1 MVRYLYTSIRQLE
14 LVLSNPD
21 HSITLVRE
29 VYSNLLRQRIYN
41 FHQLLLVLVLV
52 GHLQEPTGS
61 VRHLKVQY
69 SVLVILLLY
78 LVLLRKSLL
87 LRLQKGQYYSM
98 FLVLLRLQELDSFL
112 PPRIHSGLLDLYL
125 ISVLLLVVEIS
136 QVQYSTIL
144 VADTPILRRLRQTA
158 I

>member
-14 LVLSNPD
+14 LVLLNPD
-21 HSITLVRE
+21 HSTSLVQE
-29 VYSNLLRQRIYN
+29 VYSNLLKQPMLLR
-41 FHQLLLVLVLV
+41 HQLLLVLVLV
-52 GHLQEPTGS
+52 GHLQERTGS

-87 LRLQKGQYYSM
+87 LRHQKVLYSM
-98 FLVLLRLQELDSFL
+98 VYLVTLIQQDLELLLL
-112 PPRIHSGLLDLYL
+112 PRIHSGLLDLYL
-125 ISVLLLVVEIS
+125 ISVWLLVVEIS

-144 VADTPILRRLRQTA
+144 VADTPILSRLRQTA